1 MKEVADFSAST
12 IDYQWLGR
20 QLYEPMWNRMQQR
33 AAAVA
38 DGSADEII
46 WTCEHEAVYTTGRRG
61 IDNRL
66 GGDLPAP
73 MILTD
78 RGGETT
84 FHGPG
89 QIMLYP
95 VIHLRQRAMTV
106 REYVHLLEQSCI
118 DLLVG
123 VGVYADRRS
132 GFPGVWLEDGK
143 IAALG
148 VRVTRGVAY
157 HGMALN
163 VDVDSCWFAAID
175 PCGLGLSAISLAS
188 RATYPSSQ
196 ELADCWHR
204 HFTKLII

>member
-1 MKEVADFSAST
+1 
-12 IDYQWLGR
+12 
-20 QLYEPMWNRMQQR
+20 MWSSLQAR

-38 DGSADEII
+38 DGSAAEII

-66 GGDLPAP
+66 GGELPAP
-73 MILTD
+73 MIATD
-78 RGGETT
+78 RGGEMT

-95 VIHLRQRAMTV
+95 VIDLRQRAMSV
-106 REYVHLLEQSCI
+106 RDYVHLLEQSCI
-118 DLLVG
+118 DLLAGLG
-123 VGVYADRRS
+123 VDADRRS
-132 GFPGVWLEDGK
+132 GFPGVWLEKGK

-163 VDVDSCWFAAID
+163 VDVDARWFAAID
-175 PCGLGLSAISLAS
+175 PCGLGLPAISLA
-188 RATYPSSQ
+188 RRITPPPSQ
-196 ELADCWHR
+196 GLADCWNSC
-204 HFTKLII
+204 FVKLLL

>member
-1 MKEVADFSAST
+1 MKEVADFSALT

-33 AAAVA
+33 AITVA
-38 DGSADEII
+38 NGSADEII

-66 GGDLPAP
+66 GDNLPAP

-95 VIHLRQRAMTV
+95 VFHLRQRAMTV
-106 REYVHLLEQSCI
+106 R
-118 DLLVG
+118 D
-123 VGVYADRRS
+123 
-132 GFPGVWLEDGK
+132 
-143 IAALG
+143 
-148 VRVTRGVAY
+148 
-157 HGMALN
+157 
-163 VDVDSCWFAAID
+163 
-175 PCGLGLSAISLAS
+175 
-188 RATYPSSQ
+188 
-196 ELADCWHR
+196 
-204 HFTKLII
+204 

>member
-1 MKEVADFSAST
+1 MKEVADFPALI
-12 IDYQWLGR
+12 IDHQWLGR
-20 QLYEPMWNRMQQR
+20 QLYEPMWSRMQQR
-33 AAAVA
+33 AIAVA
-38 DGSADEII
+38 DGSAAEII

-66 GGDLPAP
+66 GGKLPAP

-78 RGGETT
+78 RGGEMT

-89 QIMLYP
+89 QIILYP
-95 VIHLRQRAMTV
+95 VIHLRQRVMAV
-106 REYVHLLEQSCI
+106 RDYVHLLEQSCI

-123 VGVYADRRS
+123 MGVCADRRS

-163 VDVDSCWFAAID
+163 VDVDTRWFSAID
-175 PCGLGLSAISLAS
+175 PCGLGLSAISLAG
-188 RATYPSSQ
+188 RVAHPPLQ
-196 ELADCWHR
+196 ELADRWYR
-204 HFTKLII
+204 HFAKLLL